1 MINARAETL
10 TEKPA
15 YRSLIGRHRCLIP
28 ADGFYEWT
36 VGADGGFAVG
46 ADQTP
51 GYHRGLHQA
60 STSGLGTGSCR
71 VPIHLR
77 VDAADRVLRS
87 RTSRPRLD

>member
-46 ADQTP
+46 AD
-51 GYHRGLHQA
+51 
-60 STSGLGTGSCR
+60 
-71 VPIHLR
+71 
-77 VDAADRVLRS
+77 
-87 RTSRPRLD
+87 